1 MFDVNELK
9 NKVLDG
15 YKVTK
20 EDAMN
25 LIEVPL
31 DDLASAA
38 NEIRK
43 SFCGNK
49 SMLKA
54 VDAVKTASSVLN
66 QIIMILI

>member
-20 EDAMN
+20 GDAMN

-49 SMLKA
+49 F
-54 VDAVKTASSVLN
+54 DAC
-66 QIIMILI
+66 M

>member
-25 LIEVPL
+25 LIDVEQGVGWL
-31 DDLASAA
+31 QSH
-38 NEIRK
+38 
-43 SFCGNK
+43 
-49 SMLKA
+49 
-54 VDAVKTASSVLN
+54 
-66 QIIMILI
+66 

>member
-38 NEIRK
+38 NVKSLERRK
-43 SFCGNK
+43 P
-49 SMLKA
+49 
-54 VDAVKTASSVLN
+54 
-66 QIIMILI
+66 